1 MINRKKQKKAER
13 KIDGEEVRKRF
24 DGGLMIERRWKK
36 ILSSKERKEGK
47 VIKGWL
53 RKCNNGKWT

>member
-1 MINRKKQKKAER
+1 
-13 KIDGEEVRKRF
+13 
-24 DGGLMIERRWKK
+24 MIERRWKK

-53 RKCNNGKWT
+53 QKCNNGKWT